1 MKDFFKFVMVYVL
14 VFVSSAFVLLL
25 PGCGHSVARIDRG
38 TGVVLRIPLP
48 NGDSLVEFKGGD
60 IDSTTLILRGGSQAK
75 TGRSVGGAFAGTG
88 GSAKDLQISTIP
100 QLNEGYMKDV
110 MVSPDVPAEVKVEL
124 AKDMTIAKP
133 DEHRPYRATV
143 VGASVGSG
151 ENLDDV
157 KPKMAGID
165 NIVDKVAEVTP
176 EITEDV
182 SKMVDSTTEAASSS
196 VRDVMTASKTWIIS
210 ISAAVVMIISIGV
223 LIFILIRKKK
233 IKKKIEE
240 DVEQIVSQQP

>member
-1 MKDFFKFVMVYVL
+1 MKLCFVYLML
-14 VFVSSAFVLLL
+14 FVSAAVTLLL

-60 IDSTTLILRGGSQAK
+60 IDSTTLILRGGSQVK

-88 GSAKDLQISTIP
+88 GSANDLQISTIP

-110 MVSPDVPAEVKVEL
+110 MVSPDVPAEVKIEL
-124 AKDMTIAKP
+124 AKYMANAKP
-133 DEHRPYRATV
+133 TEPQPYKATV

-151 ENLDDV
+151 ENLEDV

-176 EITEDV
+176 EVTEDV

-196 VRDVMTASKTWIIS
+196 VRDVMTASKTWIIA
-210 ISAAVVMIISIGV
+210 IAAAVVMVISIGT
-223 LIFILIRKKK
+223 LIFVFIRKKK
-233 IKKKIEE
+233 IKKRLEEEADKIVVQE
-240 DVEQIVSQQP
+240 P